1 MTAQEFKNARL
12 ELDMTQKELA
22 AALGYKF
29 YNHVAKLESG
39 GIPIQ
44 KQTELAI
51 KYLLRVT
58 Q

>member
-1 MTAQEFKNARL
+1 MARL
-12 ELDMTQKELA
+12 ELSMTQKELA

-39 GIPIQ
+39 NIPIQ